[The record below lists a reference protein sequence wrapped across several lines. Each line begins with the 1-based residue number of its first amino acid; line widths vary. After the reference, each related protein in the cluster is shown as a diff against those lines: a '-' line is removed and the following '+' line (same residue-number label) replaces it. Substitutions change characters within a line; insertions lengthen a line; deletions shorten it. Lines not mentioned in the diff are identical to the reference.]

1 MFTGLKTDSL
11 VLSRLFDEPY
21 AFAIPSYQRSYSW
34 TTREVGQLLEDVTS
48 AAGIEELQFT
58 CPDYFLGTV
67 LLLDPNTDQ
76 PNTDHSHVDQTAS
89 TSRAADANAIA
100 SAGPAGSQPR
110 LPYEVVDGQQRL
122 LTVSLLAS
130 VLEAGVED
138 EGLASRLRSLIID
151 QYGRPRID
159 VFNVDRDREVFI
171 SRVVAAAGVQAA
183 RDASPV
189 FAGHGDG
196 DLGDVDDKFSNVDQN
211 DLHGEILDRYGRGE
225 LTVALDYLRQEVS
238 ALSPADQRA
247 LALYLI
253 ERCHVVVIITRDID
267 RAHLLFTVLNDR
279 GRPLQRKDILKVE
292 VLKSIEPTRERE
304 ALARWDSAAQK
315 LGNDFESLFSHIRLI
330 HSIGRPQIIS
340 AMRGL
345 VRQHGCLPFLERVLT
360 PMADAFYL
368 IRRFPE
374 DPRRASEYPD
384 LAKALTSLNRFG
396 NADWVAPAMIAMSR
410 FEDDPAGV
418 QRTVVEI
425 ERLTFLLKVLSI
437 GGAKR
442 TRRANQLIQA
452 LTRGN
457 CVELDQAFTVT
468 REEQRAVMH
477 HLRDIHRRDAA
488 LAKLILMRIEEEL
501 SGTPLLLSTSELTVE
516 HILPQRPTP
525 TSDWRRLFG
534 ERREACQH
542 SLGNLALVPPRA
554 NERMRNK
561 EFAVK
566 LAIFAATG
574 PRAVPAFRVNEDV
587 VEAVEWTPEQ
597 VFAREARLMSVLARL
612 WRIDGLGQA
621 REIAPAAVTHRSANP
636 A

>member
-374 DPRRASEYPD
+374 DPRRA
-384 LAKALTSLNRFG
+384 
-396 NADWVAPAMIAMSR
+396 
-410 FEDDPAGV
+410 
-418 QRTVVEI
+418 
-425 ERLTFLLKVLSI
+425 
-437 GGAKR
+437 R
-442 TRRANQLIQA
+442 TRSESLATGKA
-452 LTRGN
+452 
-457 CVELDQAFTVT
+457 ASF
-468 REEQRAVMH
+468 
-477 HLRDIHRRDAA
+477 RRDPMACV
-488 LAKLILMRIEEEL
+488 LRCSEECRL
-501 SGTPLLLSTSELTVE
+501 KNLQSRVRPSASTLGAQGTSQ
-516 HILPQRPTP
+516 HILRRSSRACCSAAWSRRTPP
-525 TSDWRRLFG
+525 TS
-534 ERREACQH
+534 
-542 SLGNLALVPPRA
+542 
-554 NERMRNK
+554 
-561 EFAVK
+561 
-566 LAIFAATG
+566 
-574 PRAVPAFRVNEDV
+574 
-587 VEAVEWTPEQ
+587 
-597 VFAREARLMSVLARL
+597 
-612 WRIDGLGQA
+612 
-621 REIAPAAVTHRSANP
+621 
-636 A
+636 